1 MSRILLLTGMTPDH
15 RIFDRLLPLLPNAKI
30 IDWIQPTAHEP
41 IASYAERLSRT
52 IVHDEP
58 IVVCGVSFGGIVAR
72 ELAICLNA
80 KACVL
85 ISSVRS
91 PGELPPWFRWLGFIS
106 SQPSEAIMKTTGAIA
121 AYWPRPLKTQATWR
135 LMKLHGKS
143 GAWHRWA
150 AAAVLT
156 WRLSKDAER
165 VPMYQ
170 IHGDRDTTFPIR
182 YTKAELVIKGG
193 GHVLPLTHSNE
204 IAERLRQIAA

>member
-1 MSRILLLTGMTPDH
+1 
-15 RIFDRLLPLLPNAKI
+15 
-30 IDWIQPTAHEP
+30 
-41 IASYAERLSRT
+41 
-52 IVHDEP
+52 
-58 IVVCGVSFGGIVAR
+58 
-72 ELAICLNA
+72 
-80 KACVL
+80 
-85 ISSVRS
+85 
-91 PGELPPWFRWLGFIS
+91 
-106 SQPSEAIMKTTGAIA
+106 
-121 AYWPRPLKTQATWR
+121 
-135 LMKLHGKS
+135 MKLHGKS